1 MLRSWCVVLSSDQL
15 FGEVDHLHQIFLQF
29 QELSIV
35 CVYGE
40 SCFHLV
46 IDGIIR
52 RLEGHT

>member
-15 FGEVDHLHQIFLQF
+15 FGQVDHLHQIFLQF